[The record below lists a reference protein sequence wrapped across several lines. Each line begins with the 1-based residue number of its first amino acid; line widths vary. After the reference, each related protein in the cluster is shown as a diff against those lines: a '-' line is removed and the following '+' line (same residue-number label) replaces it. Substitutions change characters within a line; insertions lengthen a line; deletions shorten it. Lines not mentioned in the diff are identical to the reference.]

1 MAPLTGEPRRLPAG
15 SAAVRVAALL
25 AVCGLVGYGTLAGN
39 DDQWPF
45 APMSQF
51 AFRVGPDDSIRS
63 TYLVAWQPDGRQ
75 VRVPLSTN
83 GVGIGRAEI
92 EGQLPDFERDPAL
105 LGSVAV
111 AAHRQHPDWPA
122 YVRLELRQQVT
133 PLHRGRLGRPHD
145 VVLATWTPTGASSS
159 SPSGA
164 VGSQP

>member
-15 SAAVRVAALL
+15 SVAVRVAALL
-25 AVCGLVGYGTLAGN
+25 AVCGLAGYGTVRGN

-63 TYLVAWQPDGRQ
+63 TYLLAWQADGQQ
-75 VRVPLSTN
+75 VRVPLSTT

-92 EGQLPDFERDPAL
+92 EGQLPDIERDPSL

-111 AAHRQHPDWPA
+111 AARRLHPEWPA

-145 VVLATWTPTGASSS
+145 VVLATWTPSGATSS
-159 SPSGA
+159 SPSGSIR
-164 VGSQP
+164 SQP